1 MEENYSDERVSHGM
15 RIKFN
20 RSEHLMESQKVYSNG
35 ERQVRILIDTNLME
49 FKLVDAVTGFV
60 LHKGG
65 DGVNNLEVLQ
75 RHVKKELVNLLNIHF
90 EKEVRNTQSTN
101 E

>member
-20 RSEHLMESQKVYSNG
+20 RSEHLMESQKIYSNG
-35 ERQVRILIDTNLME
+35 ERQIRIVIDTNVME
-49 FKLVDAVTGFV
+49 FKLIDAISGFV
-60 LHKGG
+60 IFKGG
-65 DGVNNLEVLQ
+65 EGINNLEVLQ

-90 EKEVRNTQSTN
+90 DKEVRNTQSSN
-101 E
+101 G